1 MIIQFTIQL
10 YAALFLLFNSV
21 SKSHASRQSTRVTRG
36 RKLSEFCTTPIL
48 SSAVNRNE
56 ISEDLRDG
64 PYLDQQCDFFNRNLN
79 SNSKKMLITVAIVS
93 GLLFSDATGSFA
105 SGDCSS
111 TSTSSYSTPSTI
123 IASSPVPSSPI
134 RSSPLPSSPLPSSP
148 IRSSPL
154 PSSPIPSSPIRSSP
168 LPSSPIPSSPISSS
182 PLPSSPLPSSPISSS
197 PLSSIYIPTTQLLSL
212 SPMSSSTSAFSSP
225 KYLQGPEIQN
235 VLQTSTNQDQ
245 AQVSFPTGIRES
257 IAKGAASIPGEKTA
271 IKSYFS

>member
-1 MIIQFTIQL
+1 MIIRFTIQL
-10 YAALFLLFNSV
+10 YAALFLLLNSV

-64 PYLDQQCDFFNRNLN
+64 AHLDQQCDFFYRNLR
-79 SNSKKMLITVAIVS
+79 SKPKKLMMTVAIIS

-111 TSTSSYSTPSTI
+111 TSTSSYSISSTI
-123 IASSPVPSSPI
+123 ITSSPVPSSPI

-154 PSSPIPSSPIRSSP
+154 PSSPIPSSPI
-168 LPSSPIPSSPISSS
+168 PSSPARSS
-182 PLPSSPLPSSPISSS
+182 PLPSSPLPSSPIPSS
-197 PLSSIYIPTTQLLSL
+197 PLSSIYIPSTQLLSL
-212 SPMSSSTSAFSSP
+212 SPTSSSTSAFSSP

-235 VLQTSTNQDQ
+235 VLQTSTNQNQ

-257 IAKGAASIPGEKTA
+257 IAKGAASIPGEKIAT
-271 IKSYFS
+271 KSYFS

>member
-1 MIIQFTIQL
+1 MRHCKSICCVEAEMIIRFTIQL
-10 YAALFLLFNSV
+10 YAALFLLLNSV

-64 PYLDQQCDFFNRNLN
+64 AHLDQQCDFFYGNLR
-79 SNSKKMLITVAIVS
+79 SKPKKLMMTVAIIS

-111 TSTSSYSTPSTI
+111 TSTSSYSISSTI
-123 IASSPVPSSPI
+123 ITSSPVPSSPI

-148 IRSSPL
+148 IP
-154 PSSPIPSSPIRSSP
+154 
-168 LPSSPIPSSPISSS
+168 
-182 PLPSSPLPSSPISSS
+182 SS
-197 PLSSIYIPTTQLLSL
+197 PLSSIYIPSTQLLSL
-212 SPMSSSTSAFSSP
+212 SPTSSSTSAFSSP

-235 VLQTSTNQDQ
+235 VLQTSTNQNQ

-257 IAKGAASIPGEKTA
+257 IAKGAASIPGEKIAT
-271 IKSYFS
+271 KSYFS

>member
-1 MIIQFTIQL
+1 MIIRFTIQL
-10 YAALFLLFNSV
+10 YAALFLLLNSV

-105 SGDCSS
+105 SGDCSP

-168 LPSSPIPSSPISSS
+168 LPSSP
-182 PLPSSPLPSSPISSS
+182 LPSSPIRSS
-197 PLSSIYIPTTQLLSL
+197 PLSSIYIPSTQLLSL

-257 IAKGAASIPGEKTA
+257 IAKGAASIPGEKIAT
-271 IKSYFS
+271 KSYFS